1 MLDLSKY
8 LGKIKWN
15 TTIPKVI
22 DNIILSIM
30 RERGKKQYLYK
41 RLEKFQKNIL
51 NGKKNTEKHRI
62 GENKYTAI
70 PTYILQEIIDEIK
83 NEGTKYFNLKLKE
96 IEEF

>member
-1 MLDLSKY
+1 M
-8 LGKIKWN
+8 
-15 TTIPKVI
+15 
-22 DNIILSIM
+22 
-30 RERGKKQYLYK
+30 
-41 RLEKFQKNIL
+41 EKFRKNIL

-62 GENKYTAI
+62 GENKYAAI